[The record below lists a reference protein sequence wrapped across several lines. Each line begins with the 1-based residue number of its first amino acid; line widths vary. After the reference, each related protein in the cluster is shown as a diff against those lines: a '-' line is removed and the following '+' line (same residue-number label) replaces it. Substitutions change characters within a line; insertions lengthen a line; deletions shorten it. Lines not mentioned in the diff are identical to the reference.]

1 MFSREICSK
10 SFNKKGTMQ
19 CHISEVHHGKHR
31 NRKYKEEKVED
42 MKPLTCKI
50 CSKSFNHKGNMQRH
64 VKEVHYGKK
73 RYDIGVSPI
82 PIHQSQQFRN
92 KQFEN
97 NQFGKQRVVKDVMPS
112 PIHQRQQL

>member
-1 MFSREICSK
+1 MFS
-10 SFNKKGTMQ
+10 
-19 CHISEVHHGKHR
+19 
-31 NRKYKEEKVED
+31 
-42 MKPLTCKI
+42 CKI

-82 PIHQSQQFRN
+82 PIHKSQNLNEFKNEQFRN

-97 NQFGKQRVVKDVMPS
+97 NQFGKQRVVKDVMS
-112 PIHQRQQL
+112 YPIHQN